1 MAVFEYFFLE
11 QKIFSYGYKLG
22 FSVNNKFISL
32 KFILFFNVFDVIF
45 LKNRKYQVNSTLGRN
60 GSLT

>member
-1 MAVFEYFFLE
+1 MAIFEYFFLE

-22 FSVNNKFISL
+22 FSNNKFISL

-45 LKNRKYQVNSTLGRN
+45 LKNRKYQVNSTLRRN